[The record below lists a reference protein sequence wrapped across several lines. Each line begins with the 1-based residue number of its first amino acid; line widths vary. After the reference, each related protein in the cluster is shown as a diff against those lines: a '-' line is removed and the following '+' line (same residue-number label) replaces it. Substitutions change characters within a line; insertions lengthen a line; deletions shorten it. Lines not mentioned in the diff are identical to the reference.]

1 MYATKILIFSVDR
14 NDSIKSFERQSTEKG
29 IELDVF
35 VVVVVVIDALCHSLY
50 LLNNNC
56 NLQSKNT
63 NIYINV

>member
-35 VVVVVVIDALCHSLY
+35 VVVVVMPQSLP
-50 LLNNNC
+50 
-56 NLQSKNT
+56 T
-63 NIYINV
+63 E